1 MQDDKSIV
9 IEIWLLKNFTRVF
22 FIISV
27 EFFSILG
34 KIQPLAC
41 SKQEKDAKEVL
52 EGDNKTCNDVSKK
65 ELFELHNSKWWYNY
79 LKKYS
84 EYFLTWFE
92 IEKVEWKQP

>member
-1 MQDDKSIV
+1 MQDDESFV
-9 IEIWLLKNFTRVF
+9 IEIWLLKNFTWLS
-22 FIISV
+22 FIIWV
-27 EFFSILG
+27 KFFSILG

-52 EGDNKTCNDVSKK
+52 EGDNKTCNNVSKK
-65 ELFELHNSKWWYNY
+65 EMFEFHNSKWWYDN

-84 EYFLTWFE
+84 EYFLTWSE